1 MLLVQKE
8 MEELIE
14 THGLEAVKDALNGIL
29 RKEKRDEA
37 SANWDIY
44 CRRYGFEPEHLGNV
58 FHLGKNSY
66 KITGLKT
73 ANRKYPILAD
83 DLANGKSYKFSPES
97 VRLALFIK

>member
-8 MEELIE
+8 MEQLIE
-14 THGLEAVKDALNGIL
+14 THGLEAVKNALNEVL
-29 RKEKRDEA
+29 RAERKDAA
-37 SANWDIY
+37 SKDWDIY
-44 CRRYGFEPEHLGNV
+44 CRRYGFEPEHLGKI

-83 DLANGKSYKFSPES
+83 SLINGKSYKFEAAA
-97 VRLALFIK
+97 VKMALFIK